1 MPGPAPAVAPTNL
14 HRAPAVTLPGPSLLH
29 TLVFP
34 SCPSGNRVLKVYS
47 HTLFIP
53 HSLWLFLERPGKGTL
68 ASQDTSHPGWT
79 AQDGIHP
86 KEGSQENPHF
96 LLRGTPRVNPVM
108 GYNQV
113 KMSRRGEKDSLRGGT
128 PSSLPLGRILS
139 ASRTHTV
146 GRRSPHG
153 HGKFGRRPGPTGVA
167 VTLPRR
173 AGGSNGKGDAWGGVW
188 QSTYQKENIM
198 RGRGPVLP
206 SLAEPSVE
214 WKAPKHLLRTEIH
227 CFWVKC
233 PVNIN

>member
-1 MPGPAPAVAPTNL
+1 MA
-14 HRAPAVTLPGPSLLH
+14 SI
-29 TLVFP
+29 
-34 SCPSGNRVLKVYS
+34 LK
-47 HTLFIP
+47 
-53 HSLWLFLERPGKGTL
+53 
-68 ASQDTSHPGWT
+68 
-79 AQDGIHP
+79 
-86 KEGSQENPHF
+86 KEARKNPHF

-113 KMSRRGEKDSLRGGT
+113 KMSRTRRKGQPQRGY
-128 PSSLPLGRILS
+128 PSSPPWEGFCQHPG
-139 ASRTHTV
+139 HTV
-146 GRRSPHG
+146 GRRRCPHG

-167 VTLPRR
+167 STLPRR
-173 AGGSNGKGDAWGGVW
+173 AGEGRMGKVMRGGAW